1 VLLSGIKTKSGAQF
15 EHLVG
20 NSAVIIPSL
29 WPSLKAQERWTVGQ
43 SYAEVV
49 SAGLTVAAKA
59 LKTALLAIRGFDY
72 VPENLRSSTFTSAA
86 NAVLTAHMSFQN
98 FYNEPAA
105 VSALAR
111 LGTTIPWPAFPNCMS
126 AIMAV
131 AMGNP
136 YGVSWGAQ
144 TDVANLLN
152 RLSENQW
159 NYYLNECLPRDRL
172 ILQKLAW
179 EKPRLGPVFS

>member
-1 VLLSGIKTKSGAQF
+1 
-15 EHLVG
+15 
-20 NSAVIIPSL
+20 
-29 WPSLKAQERWTVGQ
+29 
-43 SYAEVV
+43 
-49 SAGLTVAAKA
+49 
-59 LKTALLAIRGFDY
+59 
-72 VPENLRSSTFTSAA
+72 
-86 NAVLTAHMSFQN
+86 
-98 FYNEPAA
+98 
-105 VSALAR
+105 
-111 LGTTIPWPAFPNCMS
+111 
-126 AIMAV
+126 MAV

-179 EKPRLGPVFS
+179 EKPRLKWIELVKKYELDKRSIKAVSLKKLVDATFEGKANLIQKWAEEILNAAP